1 MLRKYIA
8 ILLFMLPVIQITA
21 QEDVQSDTEN
31 ERLRLRLE
39 KRNRINE
46 MIRNEEEGFPAFRKQ
61 FTFQIKSSHDGYGAT
76 FEKGWT
82 KSPYKLNFLQL
93 ELATKRHEKELRTVK
108 TSISGY
114 FNSPSY
120 VYGKQNNFYQA
131 RLNFG
136 KQILVGGKSNK
147 NGVGVFFN
155 YAFGFSAGLVRPYYL
170 DFLVTEPFDSASLIV
185 VDIVPIKF
193 QESQKEDFLNETF
206 IEGGT
211 GLKYGWNEMTF
222 VPGFHAKTSLR
233 FDWARFNQVISAL
246 EFGFEF
252 EYFTQKIVQM
262 VENPGRN
269 FFPTGY
275 IALVF
280 GNRK

>member
-1 MLRKYIA
+1 MLIKYIA

-21 QEDVQSDTEN
+21 QEDAQSDAEN
-31 ERLRLRLE
+31 QRLRLKLE

-46 MIRNEEEGFPAFRKQ
+46 MIRNEEEGFPAFKKQ
-61 FTFQIKSSHDGYGAT
+61 FTFQVKSSHDGFGAIL
-76 FEKGWT
+76 EKGWT

-93 ELATKRHEKELRTVK
+93 ELSSKRHEKEQRVRYPYNA
-108 TSISGY
+108 GY
-114 FNSPSY
+114 YIYESPAV
-120 VYGKQNNFYQA
+120 VYGKQNNFYQVK
-131 RLNFG
+131 LNFG
-136 KQILVGGKSNK
+136 KQVLIGGKSNK
-147 NGVGVFFN
+147 NGVGVYFN
-155 YAFGFSAGLVRPYYL
+155 YAVGFSAGLIRPYYI
-170 DFLVTEPFDSASLIV
+170 DYYDTARNVLVPL
-185 VDIVPIKF
+185 KY
-193 QESQKEDFLNETF
+193 QESQKEKFLFEPL
-206 IEGGT
+206 IYGGT

-252 EYFTQKIVQM
+252 DYFAQKVVQM
-262 VENPGRN
+262 VDNPGRN

-275 IALVF
+275 VALVF